1 MENRAVGAVKWLNND
16 TIVKSPETVKFRGE
30 ARTLVLA
37 AALISLRFLHAVEMT
52 VWI

>member
-1 MENRAVGAVKWLNND
+1 MGNRAFGAVKLLNND
-16 TIVKSPETVKFRGE
+16 TVVKSPETVISGE